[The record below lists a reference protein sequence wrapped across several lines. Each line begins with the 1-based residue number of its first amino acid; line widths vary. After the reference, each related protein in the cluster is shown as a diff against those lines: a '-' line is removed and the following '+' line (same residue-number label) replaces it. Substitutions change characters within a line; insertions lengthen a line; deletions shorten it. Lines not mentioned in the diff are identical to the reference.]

1 MFYIELFTMALV
13 FDACA
18 RTFPKEKVADDNTF
32 PKEYSLNREKLGFY
46 PTPFLFIKMMD
57 KLLHGKEFTMPK
69 DGRFGSTPGSCNVLS
84 LGLLTAMPDENGR
97 GYAEVKSSGSS
108 YERICLFPS
117 TFVISKDYPDY
128 YVNNQLLMFD
138 APFLRGKAWG
148 EIVGVGIWD
157 KQSGGNLLL
166 TAKLSTSFVIEG
178 NSDAYGF
185 AEGSLFISSNCLQQ
199 DLSEF
204 QTLITGSTKKKDKA
218 IEEATISNISALALQ
233 DEGKAVVK
241 VEDKNETVV
250 KKTMSRAAKKRAEDE
265 KMMALGK
272 KTLKRKKK
280 KNVRKAS

>member
-1 MFYIELFTMALV
+1 MALV
-13 FDACA
+13 FDAYA

-32 PKEYSLNREKLGFY
+32 PKEYALNREKLGFY

-57 KLLHGKEFTMPK
+57 KLLHGRDFVMPK

-84 LGLLTAMPDENGR
+84 LGLLTVLPDENGR
-97 GYAEVKSSGSS
+97 GHVEVKSSGSS

-117 TFVISKDYPDY
+117 TFIQSKDYPDY

-138 APFLRGKAWG
+138 APFLRGKSWG
-148 EIVGVGIWD
+148 EVVGVGIWD
-157 KQSGGNLLL
+157 KQSGGNLLFS
-166 TAKLSTSFVIEG
+166 AKLSTSFVIEG

-185 AEGSLFISSNCLQQ
+185 AEGSLFISANCLQQ
-199 DLSEF
+199 DLAEF
-204 QTLITGSTKKKDKA
+204 QTLITGSAKKKDKA
-218 IEEATISNISALALQ
+218 LEDATIANISALALQ

-250 KKTMSRAAKKRAEDE
+250 KKTMSRAAKKRAEEE

-280 KNVRKAS
+280 KNVRKTK

>member
-1 MFYIELFTMALV
+1 MALV

-18 RTFPKEKVADDNTF
+18 RIFSKEKVADDNTF
-32 PKEYSLNREKLGFY
+32 PKEYSLDREKLGFY

-57 KLLHGKEFTMPK
+57 KLLHGKDFVMPK

-84 LGLLTAMPDENGR
+84 LGLLTVMPDENGR
-97 GYAEVKSSGSS
+97 GFTEVKSSGSS

-148 EIVGVGIWD
+148 EVVGVGIWD
-157 KQSGGNLLL
+157 KQSGGNILL
-166 TAKLSTSFVIEG
+166 TAKLSSSFVIEG
-178 NSDAYGF
+178 NADAYGF

-199 DLSEF
+199 DLASFE
-204 QTLITGSTKKKDKA
+204 TLVTGSTKKKDKA
-218 IEEATISNISALALQ
+218 IEEAAIANISSLALE
-233 DEGKAVVK
+233 DEEKAIIK
-241 VEDKNETVV
+241 IEDKNETVA
-250 KKTMSRAAKKRAEDE
+250 KKTMSRTAKKRAEEE

-280 KNVRKAS
+280 NVRKIS

>member
-1 MFYIELFTMALV
+1 MALV

-18 RTFPKEKVADDNTF
+18 RAFPKEKVADDNTF

-84 LGLLTAMPDENGR
+84 LGLLTALPDENGR
-97 GYAEVKSSGSS
+97 GHVEVKSSGSS

-117 TFVISKDYPDY
+117 TFVVSKDYPDY

-185 AEGSLFISSNCLQQ
+185 AEGSLFIAANCLQQ
-199 DLSEF
+199 DLAAF

-218 IEEATISNISALALQ
+218 IEEATIQNISSLALE
-233 DEGKAVVK
+233 DEGNAAIRI
-241 VEDKNETVV
+241 EDKNGTVV
-250 KKTMSRAAKKRAEDE
+250 KKTMSRAAKKRAEEE

>member
-1 MFYIELFTMALV
+1 MALV

-18 RTFPKEKVADDNTF
+18 RTFPKEKVSDVNTF
-32 PKEYSLNREKLGFY
+32 PKEYALNREKLGFY

-57 KLLHGKEFTMPK
+57 TLLHGRDFVMPK

-84 LGLLTAMPDENGR
+84 LGLLTTMPDENGR
-97 GYAEVKSSGSS
+97 GFTEVKSSGSS

-117 TFVISKDYPDY
+117 TFIQSKDYPDY

-138 APFLRGKAWG
+138 APFLRGKSWG
-148 EIVGVGIWD
+148 EVVGVGIWD

-166 TAKLSTSFVIEG
+166 TAKLSSSFVIEG
-178 NSDAYGF
+178 NADAYGF

-199 DLSEF
+199 DLAAFE
-204 QTLITGSTKKKDKA
+204 TLITGSTKKKDKA
-218 IEEATISNISALALQ
+218 IEEAAIANISSLALE
-233 DEGKAVVK
+233 DEEKTIIK
-241 VEDKNETVV
+241 IEDKNETVA
-250 KKTMSRAAKKRAEDE
+250 KKTMSRSAKKRAEEE

-280 KNVRKAS
+280 KNVRKIK